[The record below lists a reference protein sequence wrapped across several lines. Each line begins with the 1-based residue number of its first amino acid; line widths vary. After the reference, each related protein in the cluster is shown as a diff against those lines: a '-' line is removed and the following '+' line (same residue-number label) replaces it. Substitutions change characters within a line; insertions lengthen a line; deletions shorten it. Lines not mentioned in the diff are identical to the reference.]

1 MEEPKPLWLN
11 EISPRIGHYL
21 AGFAD
26 GEGSFVV
33 SLRKKA
39 DHAKVWQIT
48 TTFNVSQKER
58 HILAYFKRYLRCG
71 RLQER
76 DDGVAY
82 FVVENR
88 RALWEN
94 VIPFFTQF
102 PFLSMR
108 KQRNFKIFKEVVA
121 LLNAGAE
128 KNPEGFMKI
137 VRLREQ
143 LNEGKGR
150 TRKYGIADIES
161 ENPQRLYAESRLES
175 GKI

>member
-1 MEEPKPLWLN
+1 MQVQQPEWLGM
-11 EISPRIGHYL
+11 IPPRIGYYL

-76 DDGVAY
+76 EDGVVY

-94 VIPFFTQF
+94 VIPFFTRF
-102 PFLSMR
+102 PFLSAR
-108 KQRNFKIFKEVVA
+108 KQYNFRIFKEVVG
-121 LLNAGAE
+121 LLYQEAE
-128 KNPEGFMKI
+128 KTPDGFIKI
-137 VRLREQ
+137 VMLREQ

-150 TRKYGIADIES
+150 TRKYGIEDI
-161 ENPQRLYAESRLES
+161 R
-175 GKI
+175 K